1 MAGKDDL
8 EFVRGTGNVFRDF
21 GHPGADVAGAL
32 RAGELAEWRRR
43 RSESSFSRSLRWRFA
58 LR

>member
-43 RSESSFSRSLRWRFA
+43 RSESSF
-58 LR
+58 